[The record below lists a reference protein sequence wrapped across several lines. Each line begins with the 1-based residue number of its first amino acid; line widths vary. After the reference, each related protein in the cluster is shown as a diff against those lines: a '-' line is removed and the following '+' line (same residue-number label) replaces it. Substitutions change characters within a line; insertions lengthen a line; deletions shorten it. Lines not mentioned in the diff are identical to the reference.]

1 MFEDTMSATEK
12 SERNCVCTKNNK
24 RGRNTT
30 RRVRGEKESARG
42 RPNKRKRKI
51 RIQMTFVTDKMEFG
65 LRTRICKQTIRVK
78 HVY

>member
-30 RRVRGEKESARG
+30 RRVRGE
-42 RPNKRKRKI
+42 
-51 RIQMTFVTDKMEFG
+51 
-65 LRTRICKQTIRVK
+65 
-78 HVY
+78 